1 MVLVQ
6 MAFSSHK
13 FWPLAHSS
21 CSEEEE
27 ERETLQSENLCVSE
41 VTDFFSLLANCTDE
55 RKINKLSLFP
65 VSSQLSEHPAATL
78 FGTTVQRDT
87 R

>member
-27 ERETLQSENLCVSE
+27 ERETLQSEKLCVLE
-41 VTDFFSLLANCTDE
+41 VTFFFSPSANE
-55 RKINKLSLFP
+55 RVINTLSLFP
-65 VSSQLSEHPAATL
+65 VSSQMC
-78 FGTTVQRDT
+78 QRDSGEGYNKQANN
-87 R
+87 